1 MDAESN
7 RGVDTAVYLCALSIA
22 GGILSKKKYV
32 S

>member
-7 RGVDTAVYLCALSIA
+7 RGVDTTVYLYALSIA
-22 GGILSKKKYV
+22 GGILSQKKYV